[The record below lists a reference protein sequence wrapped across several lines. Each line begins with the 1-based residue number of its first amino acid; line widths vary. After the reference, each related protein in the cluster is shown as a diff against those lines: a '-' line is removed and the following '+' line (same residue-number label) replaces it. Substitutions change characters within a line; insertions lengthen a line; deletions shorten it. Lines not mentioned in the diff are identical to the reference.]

1 MQGLRSFGWPRRAID
16 IEHRVVEP
24 GETALHS
31 VKLVKLE
38 ECEPFASRRVRLV
51 RDEPD
56 GCGVH
61 GGKMPLERRGGGVEG
76 EIPCAQCIYIC
87 QRC

>member
-1 MQGLRSFGWPRRAID
+1 M
-16 IEHRVVEP
+16 VEP

-56 GCGVH
+56 GCRVH
-61 GGKMPLERRGGGVEG
+61 GGKMSLERRGGRVEG
-76 EIPCAQCIYIC
+76 EVPCAQYIYMSMMLECIDNSI
-87 QRC
+87 